1 MARFKMA
8 LDKLAHSYAETI
20 LGVRALEPS
29 GHVRIYDHGDRLYG
43 IHNLDE
49 GTITLI
55 YADSIREARDKVL
68 GGPEEAR

>member
-1 MARFKMA
+1 MAKFKMA

-20 LGVRALEPS
+20 INVRTLEPS
-29 GHVRIYDHGDRLYG
+29 GHARIYDHGDGLYG

-68 GGPEEAR
+68 GVPKED

>member
-29 GHVRIYDHGDRLYG
+29 GLLGFTIMATGCTASTILMTVR
-43 IHNLDE
+43 
-49 GTITLI
+49 
-55 YADSIREARDKVL
+55 
-68 GGPEEAR
+68 

>member
-1 MARFKMA
+1 MGKLKMA

-20 LGVRALEPS
+20 FNVFALEPCDYA
-29 GHVRIYDHGDRLYG
+29 RIYDHGDGLYG

-68 GGPEEAR
+68 GVPKEDT

>member
-29 GHVRIYDHGDRLYG
+29 GHARIYDHSDRLYG

-49 GTITLI
+49 GTITHI

-68 GGPEEAR
+68 GGPEEER